1 MKVEFSENRI
11 DVIGD
16 IDRFNLTDSALFR
29 FSDMASD
36 VTVELKHVT
45 SVDTAGVA
53 FLLKLVAFY
62 QKQNVSVTLT
72 NPPTQ
77 LIALAEISNVLGLL
91 PLKK

>member
-1 MKVEFSENRI
+1 MKVEFSENRV

-16 IDRFNLTDSALFR
+16 IDRFNLTDNALFR
-29 FSDMASD
+29 FSDMTSD
-36 VTVELKHVT
+36 VTVELKNVT

-62 QKQNVSVTLT
+62 QKQNVAVTLT

-91 PLKK
+91 PIKK